1 MAHKSRLQMG
11 SVIESTFWLWIV
23 QKAQNRLWEESR
35 LQLGGTGIPM
45 RLPGSRGIC
54 HAPTPDISFCDPGE
68 QTSPKQL
75 LSPSGIRV
83 DHACTQEDSIGS
95 TAFATLRPGPWVF
108 WWEMQKP
115 QNYIRFSPKSRVE
128 NKTERLRLI
137 FQCPRVHWKIRRI
150 RSVFSST
157 PISDGK
163 HNCFCESCIH
173 KLKNLRS
180 RVAGCTNR
188 SILRIP
194 SVLER
199 KVVSK

>member
-1 MAHKSRLQMG
+1 MKARSGFGLSRRPKTGCGRNLVCSWGGRG
-11 SVIESTFWLWIV
+11 SQCVCRDPVESVTRPPLT
-23 QKAQNRLWEESR
+23 L
-35 LQLGGTGIPM
+35 
-45 RLPGSRGIC
+45 
-54 HAPTPDISFCDPGE
+54 
-68 QTSPKQL
+68 
-75 LSPSGIRV
+75 
-83 DHACTQEDSIGS
+83 
-95 TAFATLRPGPWVF
+95 AFAIPGNKLRQNNYFLHQESAWITHVRRRIPLVQQLSQPSDLDLRFF

-137 FQCPRVHWKIRRI
+137 FQCPGVHWKIRRI

-163 HNCFCESCIH
+163 RNCFCESCIH